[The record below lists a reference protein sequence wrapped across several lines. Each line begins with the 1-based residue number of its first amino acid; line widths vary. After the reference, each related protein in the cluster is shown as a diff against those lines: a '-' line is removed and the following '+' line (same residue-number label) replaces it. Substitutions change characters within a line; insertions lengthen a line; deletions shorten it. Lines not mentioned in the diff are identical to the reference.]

1 MAPRLTTFRLAHL
14 SDLHLTPPALPFR
27 WSDVMSKRLL
37 SRIAWRRKR
46 HRHLEPVLNAITA
59 SIRERAPDHVAI
71 TGDLINFATPEEFE
85 AARQWLIG
93 LGPTSDITVSPGNHD
108 ALVHRDAP
116 DAFAPWSPWLS
127 DSIKGA
133 FPHLRLRGPVAII
146 NLSSAKPTALHLAQ
160 GSLGSA
166 QIERVEAM
174 LRSTGEQG
182 FFRIVLAHHPVASGV
197 VSNRKALTDMASLQ
211 AVLARAGA
219 ELVLHGHAHEAV
231 LNSVAGPLGAIPVL
245 GVPSAS
251 TPAGLAGE
259 QAARWNEIAVSR
271 DTKGFRVQVATHG
284 VTRDL
289 SVIKM
294 GEYALV

>member
-1 MAPRLTTFRLAHL
+1 MAPSLTTFRLAHL
-14 SDLHLTPPALPFR
+14 SDLHLTPPARPFR
-27 WSDVMSKRLL
+27 WADATSKRLL

-46 HRHLEPVLNAITA
+46 HRHLEAVVNAIAA

-85 AARQWLIG
+85 AARLWLTG
-93 LGPTSDITVSPGNHD
+93 LGSTSDVTVSPGNHD
-108 ALVHRDAP
+108 ALVRRDAP
-116 DAFAPWSPWLS
+116 DAFAPWAPWLG
-127 DSIKGA
+127 DSSERA
-133 FPHLRLRGPVAII
+133 FPHMRLRGPVAII
-146 NLSSAKPTALHLAQ
+146 NLSSAQPTALHLAQ

-166 QIERVEAM
+166 QIERAEAM

-182 FFRIVLAHHPVASGV
+182 LFRVVLAHHPVASGV
-197 VSNRKALTDMASLQ
+197 VSNRKALTDRAALQ
-211 AVLARAGA
+211 AVLARTGA

-231 LNSVAGPLGAIPVL
+231 LNGVAGPLGAIPVL

-271 DTKGFRVQVATHG
+271 DIEGFRVRITTHG
-284 VTRDL
+284 VRRDL
-289 SVIKM
+289 SVIKL